1 MKERKIGKIKIV
13 VKNGNWVAEKADVL
27 FVPECQSK
35 PSFLYATAVE
45 QAGMRHGVL
54 EFAELAKENDFP
66 YGYVLLTPPE
76 SNGVR
81 LAHAIL
87 VGGVRFSKLS
97 MISKAVKAAL
107 ISSYDHGLKTIVIP
121 EMEAIDFAP
130 LSRRDVM
137 QAVLY
142 AVALF
147 ADQYPEA
154 DGEVR
159 FVVPEDNDLH
169 VAEAILDKEE

>member
-1 MKERKIGKIKIV
+1 MTARIGPI
-13 VKNGNWVAEKADVL
+13 E
-27 FVPECQSK
+27 QSATRPK
-35 PSFLYATAVE
+35 LSATAALSERMFEIPVPS
-45 QAGMRHGVL
+45 ARMKGTVMGPV
-54 EFAELAKENDFP
+54 
-66 YGYVLLTPPE
+66 VTPPE